1 MDIQAPVTEPAD
13 VSASEAEFWE
23 FDSPLGH
30 QLFTAGGAAMRRRN
44 TPTRTIVVRPAK
56 PSDPL
61 ALAVARRLG
70 AFIFRRHAPD
80 RLGRMDLDQRVRE
93 LGEW

>member
-1 MDIQAPVTEPAD
+1 
-13 VSASEAEFWE
+13 
-23 FDSPLGH
+23 
-30 QLFTAGGAAMRRRN
+30 MRTCN
-44 TPTRTIVVRPAK
+44 TPIRTIVVRPAK
-56 PSDPL
+56 PRDPL

-70 AFIFRRHAPD
+70 ALIFRRQAPD